1 MTATVGRC
9 TCRGKENSDA
19 NLLGEFDRA
28 LAYTDDLQV
37 GLTPEQI
44 AWRPEAQSSAIG
56 WHLGHQPAVAHYML
70 RNLIAAEP
78 SIDAEID
85 ALMDS
90 ATPERHR
97 ADLPSLEHIHAYR
110 RAVAARIHDRI
121 GQIDERAV
129 GAPNQL
135 RLIASTLLIAIVNH
149 EYQHSQ
155 WISELRTDAFGLD
168 LPPLPSSP
176 RIGVIDDYVVLKAT

>member
-1 MTATVGRC
+1 MPTSTLR
-9 TCRGKENSDA
+9 D
-19 NLLGEFDRA
+19 LLGEFERA

-44 AWRPEAQSSAIG
+44 AWRPDPESSAIG
-56 WHLGHQPAVAHYML
+56 WHLGHQPAVAHFML
-70 RNLIAAEP
+70 RNLLAAEP
-78 SIDAEID
+78 SIDADLD

-97 ADLPSLEHIHAYR
+97 GDLPSLDRIRAYR
-110 RAVAARIHDRI
+110 SEVASRVHDRI
-121 GQIDERAV
+121 GQVDQGAV

-135 RLIASTLLIAIVNH
+135 RLIASTVLIAIVNH
-149 EYQHSQ
+149 EYQHSK
-155 WISELRTDAFGLD
+155 WIGELRTDAFGLD

-176 RIGVIDDYVVLKAT
+176 RLNVIDDYVVLKEPSPVPDP

>member
-1 MTATVGRC
+1 MPTSTLC
-9 TCRGKENSDA
+9 D
-19 NLLGEFDRA
+19 LLDELDRA

-44 AWRPEAQSSAIG
+44 AWRPKAESSAIG
-56 WHLGHQPAVAHYML
+56 WHLGHQPAVAHYMV

-78 SIDAEID
+78 SIDADID

-97 ADLPSLEHIHAYR
+97 GDLPSLERIRAYR
-110 RAVAARIHDRI
+110 RAVAERIHDRI
-121 GQIDERAV
+121 GQIDQGAV

-135 RLIASTLLIAIVNH
+135 RLIASTLLVTIVNH
-149 EYQHSQ
+149 EYQHSK
-155 WISELRTDAFGLD
+155 WIGELRTGAFGLD
-168 LPPLPSSP
+168 APPLPRSP
-176 RIGVIDDYVVLKAT
+176 RLTLVDDYVALEPSSAVLDS

>member
-1 MTATVGRC
+1 MQRCAPICCGRAG
-9 TCRGKENSDA
+9 CR
-19 NLLGEFDRA
+19 
-28 LAYTDDLQV
+28 
-37 GLTPEQI
+37 I
-44 AWRPEAQSSAIG
+44 AWRPESESSAIG

-78 SIDAEID
+78 SIDADID

-97 ADLPSLEHIHAYR
+97 GDLPSLERIRVYR
-110 RAVAARIHDRI
+110 SAVAARI
-121 GQIDERAV
+121 GQIDQRAV

-149 EYQHSQ
+149 EYQHSK
-155 WISELRTDAFGLD
+155 WIGELRAGAFGFD
-168 LPPLPSSP
+168 VPPLPSSP
-176 RIGVIDDYVVLKAT
+176 RLSIVDDYVVLKEPSVVLAP